1 MHERRD
7 RYRRRMSTTST
18 TTNPPRPLSFRW
30 WTGDRGFGG
39 IAQPP
44 NASITVWA
52 IASIL
57 IWTGHAGG
65 PDRERLLAG
74 IATGALLV
82 WSLDEVFRGVSPIRR
97 IMGAVVLGVLIVR
110 HLS

>member
-18 TTNPPRPLSFRW
+18 TTNPPRPFSFRW

-44 NASITVWA
+44 NPSIAVWA
-52 IASIL
+52 IASVL
-57 IWTGHAGG
+57 IVTGHAGS
-65 PDRERLLAG
+65 PDRAQLLSG

-97 IMGAVVLGVLIVR
+97 IMGAVVLAAVVVR
-110 HLS
+110 HLA